1 MSNSSQS
8 TEGGTS
14 IIITNIINGNR
25 KKRIFSIC
33 LTSLFLRFNSIYFI
47 ETDIV
52 KSFLRIVT
60 EDHSSN
66 STILLNLHH
75 IIMHPLQ

>member
-14 IIITNIINGNR
+14 TIITNIRNGNM